1 MNHYRSD
8 RRLAVMIIDSRVI
21 FRAGLCAVLAP
32 VPDVAVVGQAADA
45 DEAARIGGSVD
56 VVVAGID
63 LSDPARDRRVGALRR
78 IAANGA
84 VLLMAPVGTSA
95 TFDGVLSAGAD
106 GYLLET
112 AGSIDL
118 VEGIRT
124 VADGG
129 SYLQPTLGVQLARSQ
144 PRSEAALPLTSHEEK
159 LLGLLALGHTNAEV
173 ARLCDVSLRTVE
185 ARRARLRQTLGRH
198 TRAEL
203 VEYARETG
211 LV

>member
-1 MNHYRSD
+1 
-8 RRLAVMIIDSRVI
+8 MIIDGRVVAREGL
-21 FRAGLCAVLAP
+21 RALLAP
-32 VPDVAVVGQAADA
+32 VPDVSVVGQAADV
-45 DEAARIGGSVD
+45 DEARRIGISVD

-63 LSDPARDRRVGALRR
+63 LSDIARDSLVNAVRRVAPMS
-78 IAANGA
+78 A
-84 VLLMAPVGTSA
+84 VLVMTPMGVSA
-95 TFDGVLSAGAD
+95 TFRSVLSAGAD

-112 AGSIDL
+112 AGATDFTD
-118 VEGIRT
+118 GIRAI
-124 VADGG
+124 VDGG
-129 SYLQPTLGVQLARSQ
+129 TYMQPALGVQLARLQRRPATTPALSSQ
-144 PRSEAALPLTSHEEK
+144 EEK

-185 ARRARLRQTLGRH
+185 ARRARLRQTLGRE